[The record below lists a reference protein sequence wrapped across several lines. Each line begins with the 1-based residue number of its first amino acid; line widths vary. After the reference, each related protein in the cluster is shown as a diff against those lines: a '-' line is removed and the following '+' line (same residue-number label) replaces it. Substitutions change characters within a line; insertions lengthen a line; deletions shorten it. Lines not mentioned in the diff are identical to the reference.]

1 MRSLLTWAGVNRI
14 TSCEKS
20 VNKSV
25 IMLQTCSIW
34 KFRWREKIKH
44 LPKYCGSSTQDDP
57 CRSNIGGWRPLQPL
71 RRWRLCRYGRLTY
84 QTVVCVQCLQPG
96 VSTLAADLNSDS
108 RRRVP
113 EPSTAHRSTF
123 YTHHKHQLLAT
134 NNRLISQWIIYNNNN
149 NNDRL
154 TAFDPGQPG

>member
-1 MRSLLTWAGVNRI
+1 MRSLLIWVGVNRT
-14 TSCEKS
+14 TSCKKS

-25 IMLQTCSIW
+25 IMLQTCGIR
-34 KFRWREKIKH
+34 KFRWREKNKTLAKI
-44 LPKYCGSSTQDDP
+44 LAGSATQDDP

-71 RRWRLCRYGRLTY
+71 RRWRLCRCGRLTY

-113 EPSTAHRSTF
+113 KPSTAHRSTF
-123 YTHHKHQLLAT
+123 YTHEKHQLLAT
-134 NNRLISQWIIYNNNN
+134 NNRLISQWITYLLEIK
-149 NNDRL
+149 
-154 TAFDPGQPG
+154 